1 MEPEDHDL
9 NRLVR
14 EDLIQVI
21 LERDIKKGRKGV
33 TYVIFGDKA
42 FQIKGPANV
51 LF

>member
-1 MEPEDHDL
+1 MEPEDYGL
-9 NRLVR
+9 NRLVK

-21 LERDIKKGRKGV
+21 LEKDIKKGTKGV
-33 TYVIFGDKA
+33 NYVIFGDKA